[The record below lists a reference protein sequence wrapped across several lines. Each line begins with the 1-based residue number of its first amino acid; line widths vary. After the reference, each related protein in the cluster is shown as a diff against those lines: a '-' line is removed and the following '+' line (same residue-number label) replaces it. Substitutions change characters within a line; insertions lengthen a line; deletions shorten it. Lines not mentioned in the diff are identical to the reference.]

1 MWRTLV
7 GPQENFVLGGHLLSP
22 ALLVGQEFLET
33 GGCKGECL
41 PTKAHQVG
49 ILKPGVI
56 EAVLNGWPGPV
67 DDDSEDPNNQEFQND

>member
-7 GPQENFVLGGHLLSP
+7 GPQENFVLGCHLLSP

-33 GGCKGECL
+33 GGCKGESL

-49 ILKPGVI
+49 ILKPGVT
-56 EAVLNGWPGPV
+56 EAVLNGWPSPV
-67 DDDSEDPNNQEFQND
+67 EYDSVGRNNQDF